1 METAPSSIVIE
12 GLLYGS
18 LFGGRGEN
26 TKILFRTDVVA
37 SVCHVIVF
45 TDDLGSNR
53 LLMFGI
59 YRKSTGAVPPR
70 DFTLRLYES
79 GATVQGC
86 PAFEAGQVATLDF
99 GNP

>member
-1 METAPSSIVIE
+1 MFVVVCCCLLLFVVVCCSLREFYYCFLVETAPSSIVIE

-59 YRKSTGAVPPR
+59 YRKSTG
-70 DFTLRLYES
+70 
-79 GATVQGC
+79 GC
-86 PAFEAGQVATLDF
+86 ASA
-99 GNP
+99 